1 MKRSLLA
8 LSLVLGYVL
17 GFAQNF
23 TPEPGAFYNIKQTVS
38 ELVVGPSVSGG
49 ISSTQPSV
57 VAITNK
63 KSQAFEFIPVDGKT
77 GTYYILNGEGMYLN
91 MLSTDPVANYWTSV
105 FEAASSEL
113 FSEWTIE
120 GDNEAG
126 FRLKLSYN
134 SKYLAS
140 DNITD
145 GSALYVDKNVDNA
158 NGLFKA
164 QVATIDD
171 RPEFIVLE
179 KGMIYEIEVDGNP
192 YPVKVFGKDHT
203 YDIKVNVPTGFYVEK
218 TTYTPADFA
227 ASSGTIKID
236 VFTLTDVVKDQLHP
250 LTFSYERG
258 GATVYLDT
266 IQLRPVDIFER
277 FYMKHKTSNLVVG
290 NHSARADHPA
300 LTEINTNIEEGGY
313 LQNVMLRKVNP
324 GVNDSLFFIVQDGT
338 YAMMR
343 KVPSSNWDVEW
354 GYYSPGSVW
363 KVYQRTDGIW
373 EVKNNV
379 TTKWLGADAL
389 TVDSRLYDDKSFVL
403 NASTKP
409 YSEWFFVSATEM
421 FDETSSSLSTVTL
434 STGLLNPVFSP
445 AVTTYEVLSP
455 VDINQITINA
465 KATSLATII
474 DNNDALLE
482 ATPGSVVINAIS
494 GDGSSTTPYTFNYKA
509 LGFDWNARGEAT
521 ASRSVPSQWGWKCP
535 NANWV
540 GANSTAA
547 GTVRYIDNPAGY
559 YSIGDTLNTGILA
572 DTVKYKGR
580 IMYIRWDGTVTTT
593 GVYSYPVML
602 SEGKNYTFK
611 GKYAWN
617 SVIPAGVTSTKL
629 TIGFNS
635 LADNL
640 GTIVATNDYIVES
653 TKLQQLYSA
662 EFGFSVPATG
672 IYYLTIASDAAILA
686 AVTELEIVGLETSVD
701 KNLANKFTVISKAQE
716 LLVNGVEAGNKI
728 SVYNVNGQL
737 MGEKQATNGET
748 SFTVGRGVYFVRVN
762 QNVVKVI
769 R

>member
-1 MKRSLLA
+1 MKRLLLTLGLA
-8 LSLVLGYVL
+8 LAWLLGN
-17 GFAQNF
+17 AQNF
-23 TPEPGAFYNIKQTVS
+23 TPQAGVFYNLKQTIS
-38 ELVVGPSVSGG
+38 GLVVGPSVSGG

-57 VAITNK
+57 VALTNK
-63 KSQAFEFIPVDGKT
+63 KSQAFEFIPVDGKP
-77 GTYYILNGEGMYLN
+77 GTYYMLNGEGMYLN
-91 MLSTDPVANYWTSV
+91 MYSADAGNYWTSV
-105 FEAASSEL
+105 FESASNAL
-113 FSEWTIE
+113 YSEWTIE

-126 FRLKLSYN
+126 FRLKLSHN
-134 SKYLAS
+134 SLYLAS

-145 GSALYVDKNVDNA
+145 GSALYTDKAVDHA

-179 KGMIYEIEVDGNP
+179 KGMIYEIEIDGNP

-203 YDIKVNVPTGFYVEK
+203 YDIKVNVPTGFYVDK

-227 ASSGTIKID
+227 AGSGTIKVD
-236 VFTLTDVVKDQLHP
+236 VFALTDAAKDQLHP

-258 GATVYLDT
+258 GVTMYLDT
-266 IQLRPVDIFER
+266 IQLRPVDVFER
-277 FYMKHKTSNLVVG
+277 FYMKHKPSNLVVG
-290 NHSARADHPA
+290 NHSANASHPA

-313 LQNVMLRKVNP
+313 LQRVMLRKVNP
-324 GVNDSLFFIVQDGT
+324 GVNDSLFYIVQEGT

-354 GYYSPGSVW
+354 GYFSPGSAW

-373 EVKNNV
+373 EVVNNV
-379 TTKWLGADAL
+379 TKKWLGADGL

-403 NASTKP
+403 NAAGKP
-409 YSEWFFVSATEM
+409 YSEWFFVPVEDM
-421 FDETSSSLSTVTL
+421 FDETSSSLSAVTL
-434 STGLLNPVFSP
+434 SAGLLNPVFSP
-445 AVTTYEVLSP
+445 EVTTYDILSP
-455 VDINQITINA
+455 VDVNQITISA

-482 ATPGSVVINAIS
+482 ATPGSVVISGVS

-509 LGFDWNARGEAT
+509 LGFDWDARGETT

-535 NANWV
+535 NASWV

-559 YSIGDTLNTGILA
+559 YFIGDTLNTGTPT

-580 IMYIRWDGTVTTT
+580 IMYIRWDGNVTTT

-602 SEGKNYTFK
+602 QEGKNYTFK
-611 GKYAWN
+611 AKYAWN
-617 SVIPAGVTSTKL
+617 SVIPADVTTTKL

-635 LADNL
+635 LADNS
-640 GTIVATNDYIVES
+640 GTIVSSNEYSVES
-653 TKLQQLYSA
+653 TKLQELFNA
-662 EFGFSVPATG
+662 EFAFSVPATG
-672 IYYLTIASDAAILA
+672 IYYLTIASDATILA
-686 AVTELEIVGLETSVD
+686 AVADLEIVGLETSVD
-701 KNLANKFTVISKAQE
+701 KNVADKFTVVSKAQE
-716 LLVNGVEAGNKI
+716 LLVSGVEAGNKI

-737 MGEKQATNGET
+737 MAEKVAANHQT

-762 QNVVKVI
+762 QTVVKVI